1 MFQPN
6 LGTLQDLLKGEGIPW
21 VTGWG
26 IRFGAVDN
34 SPIVVVVSMGV
45 KGNLLFCLSAVV
57 HSRPNELTLGSSGV
71 SVCVRV

>member
-21 VTGWG
+21 VTWWS
-26 IRFGAVDN
+26 IRFGAIDD

-45 KGNLLFCLSAVV
+45 KCDLLFCLSAEV
-57 HSRPNELTLGSSGV
+57 HRAGQ
-71 SVCVRV
+71 